1 VFGRIKNFFREVKI
15 ELKKVVF
22 PSKDEVIGSTKI
34 VVVLTIIIAVF
45 LYSIDLIL
53 SSLVGMLLK

>member
-1 VFGRIKNFFREVKI
+1 MFGRIKNFFREVKI

>member
-1 VFGRIKNFFREVKI
+1 MFGRIKNFFREVKI

-22 PSKDEVIGSTKI
+22 PSRDEVIGSTKI

-45 LYSIDLIL
+45 LYTIDLIL
-53 SSLVGMLLK
+53 STLVGMLLK

>member
-1 VFGRIKNFFREVKI
+1 MLGRIKNFFKEVKI

-22 PSKDEVIGSTKI
+22 PSRDEVVGSTKI

-53 SSLVGMLLK
+53 STLVGMLLK

>member
-1 VFGRIKNFFREVKI
+1 VLGRIKNFFKEVKI

-22 PSKDEVIGSTKI
+22 PSRDEVVGSTKI

-53 SSLVGMLLK
+53 STLVGMLLK

>member
-1 VFGRIKNFFREVKI
+1 MFGRIKNFFREVKI

-22 PSKDEVIGSTKI
+22 PSRDEVIGSTKI